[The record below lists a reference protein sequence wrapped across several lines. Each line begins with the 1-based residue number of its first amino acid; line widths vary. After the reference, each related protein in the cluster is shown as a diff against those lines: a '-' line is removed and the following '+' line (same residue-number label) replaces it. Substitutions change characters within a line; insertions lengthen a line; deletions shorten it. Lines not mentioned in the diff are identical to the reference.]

1 VTKEDNNGLS
11 LSSLNN
17 GGEAMFEVNSDSIGK
32 WLEIWSFAQ
41 SAI

>member
-17 GGEAMFEVNSDSIGK
+17 GGEAPMFEVK
-32 WLEIWSFAQ
+32 VTV
-41 SAI
+41 